1 MDAMTLGD
9 APDTPTIAQA
19 APQIAARRLSPV
31 ELTAAVLDRIAATE
45 PTLHAYIT
53 VLPEAAMAA
62 ARAAE
67 ADLMAGRYRGPLH
80 GIPFAVKDNYHVAG
94 VPTTGG
100 SRLLEGFVPDETA
113 TVIARLQAAG
123 AILLGKLNT
132 WEYGTGNGEAHED
145 LPYPLARNPYDTTR
159 FSGGSSTGAGVAVA
173 AGSALF
179 ALGSDTGGSVRLPA
193 AATGVQGMKATYGR
207 VSRAGI
213 LPNCWSCDIPG
224 PLTWTVEDNAMVLQA
239 MAGFDPL
246 DPQAADK
253 PLPAMLRGI
262 DRGVAGMRIGV
273 LSEPGDDAPPVEP
286 AVAANLAAAVAALED
301 QGAVL
306 VDVRLPA
313 AVSAYRQVLSIINW
327 AESFSI
333 HEADFM
339 ERHHLMGQALRSK
352 MMAGF
357 MVRAVDYIA
366 AQRRRRELS
375 VSTDAA
381 LATVDAVIAPTTRTT
396 APPFGDQAALVG
408 FTAQSFCSVFSVTG
422 HPAMA
427 VATGFDA
434 GGLPTSVQV
443 ASRFFAEPTV
453 YRVARAIERGLPPR
467 HRPAL

>member
-1 MDAMTLGD
+1 MDGMI
-9 APDTPTIAQA
+9 PA
-19 APQIAARRLSPV
+19 AAGLTVAEAARSLAARKLSPV
-31 ELTAAVLDRIAATE
+31 ELTAALLDRIAATE
-45 PTLHAYIT
+45 PALHAYIT

-62 ARAAE
+62 ARKAE
-67 ADLMAGRYRGPLH
+67 AEIMAGRHRGPLH

-113 TVIARLQAAG
+113 TAVERLQAAG
-123 AILLGKLNT
+123 AVLLGKLNT

-145 LPYPLARNPYDTTR
+145 LPYPLARNPYDTAR

-193 AATGVQGMKATYGR
+193 AAAGVQGIKATFGR
-207 VSRAGI
+207 VSRAGV

-224 PLTWTVEDNAMVLQA
+224 PLAWTVEDAALVLRA
-239 MAGFDPL
+239 IAGFDL
-246 DPQAADK
+246 RDPQSADR
-253 PLPAMLRGI
+253 PAPDMLRGI
-262 DRGVAGMRIGV
+262 DQGVAGLRIGV
-273 LSEPGDDAPPVEP
+273 LSDFGDDASPLEP
-286 AVAANLAAAVAALED
+286 GVAANFEAAVAALVD

-306 VDVRLPA
+306 EAARLPA
-313 AVSAYRQVLSIINW
+313 PVSAYRQVLSIINW
-327 AESFSI
+327 AESFAI

-366 AQRRRRELS
+366 AQRRRRELATA
-375 VSTDAA
+375 TDAILGA
-381 LATVDAVIAPTTRTT
+381 FDAVIAPTTRRT
-396 APPFGDQAALVG
+396 APPFGDQAALVS
-408 FTAQSFCSVFSVTG
+408 FTAQSFCAPFSVTG

-434 GGLPTSVQV
+434 DGMPTSAQIIG
-443 ASRFFAEPTV
+443 RYFDEPCV
-453 YRVARAIERGLPPR
+453 LRVARAVERGLPER
-467 HRPAL
+467 RRPAL